1 MPINVIIADDHTIVR
16 EGVKCILDN
25 TGDINVVAEASDGY
39 ECLNLIN
46 KTHPDVVL
54 SVK

>member
-39 ECLNLIN
+39 ECLNAVSKVNPNI
-46 KTHPDVVL
+46 VL
-54 SVK
+54 H